1 MLFILD
7 CILSMLLLLQVEEEF
22 RKLSEESEKKAP
34 ENVVQQPSS
43 ATEPAKPKTKGTR
56 EDIQG
61 AVDLN
66 CDKKSSTA
74 TTNTVPFI
82 DDEQELTDTPRRPKP
97 TSLDLPGV
105 KRSIGGSEEV
115 SSPETPSYSSRPLPS
130 SPRGPAFTD
139 IALR

>member
-7 CILSMLLLLQVEEEF
+7 CILSMLLILQVEEEF

-43 ATEPAKPKTKGTR
+43 VTEPAKPKTKGTR
-56 EDIQG
+56 DDIQ

-66 CDKKSSTA
+66 FDKKNSTA
-74 TTNTVPFI
+74 TPTTVPFI